1 MRTFK
6 ITFLVSLL
14 ITGFSFAQ
22 ETWEKIFEDE
32 FNGSSLNSTVWTHE
46 TGTGSQYGL
55 WGWGNGESQY
65 YQSQNTTVSNGTA
78 KIVAK
83 QQNVGGMNYT
93 SSRIKTDG
101 KFTFKYGKVQARMK
115 TVEGEGFWPAFW
127 LLPSGGG
134 WPCDG
139 EIDIME
145 QWAHNGDV
153 NVTTGAAHAGTCGEG
168 STYRSFNHSMAG
180 SYADDFHIYEVR
192 WYPDYIAWYVDDQKV
207 FQITP
212 ADYPNDRWPFNDK
225 NWYIILNLAITGSGP
240 NNNTQFPSQIEI
252 DWVRVYQP
260 SDGDFNGHVDIS
272 GCLDPNASNYN
283 ANANDQAIDQWGN
296 ALCVYSSCADAPSEG
311 CLYSD
316 AFAGWHDNFNANDC
330 VNYNGIPCEGS
341 GGGNTGGNTGDN
353 SNIEGCLDAN
363 ADNYNAAATV
373 QGLDQ
378 YGNIACNFSS
388 CDDIPDAEGCYYT
401 ENYSA
406 FHADFNAANCVEYGG
421 TPCEGSGG
429 GNTGGNTGIEG
440 CLDANADNYNAAA
453 TVQGLDQYG
462 NIACNFS
469 SCDDIPDAE
478 GCYYTENYSAFH
490 ADFNAA
496 NCVEYGGTPCE
507 GSGGGNTGGNT
518 GIEGC
523 LDANADNYN
532 AAATVQ
538 GLDQYGNIACNF
550 SSCDDIPDAEG
561 CFYTENYS
569 AFHADFNAA
578 NCVEYGGTPC
588 EGSGGGNTGGNSG
601 SEGCIDA
608 SATNYDASAST
619 QSLDQYGNLTCIYTS
634 CNDIP
639 EPGCI
644 YSDGFGVFN
653 PEFDGTACSGYGGTP
668 CNESGSGNTG
678 GNTGDN
684 SNIEGCLDANADN
697 YNAAATVQGLD
708 QYGNIAC
715 NFSSCD
721 DIPDA
726 EGCFYT
732 ENYSAFHADFNAA
745 NCVEY
750 GGTPCEGSGGGNTG
764 GNSGSEG
771 CIDASATNYDASAS
785 TQSLDQYGNLTC
797 IYTSC
802 NDIPEPGCI
811 YSDGFGVFN
820 PEFDGTACSGYGG
833 TPCEGSFT
841 EVPGCTDN
849 TALNFNPNA
858 TQDNQTCEYSSC
870 KPNWDFITTDQNH
883 SIFINGT
890 WIDVGGNP
898 MKEGA
903 VIGVFYEDDNGNL
916 KSAGWAE
923 FQDGTVQIAAMG
935 DDSSSTETDGLTSN
949 QEFIY
954 RVWDT
959 ELCEEFS
966 ASITYS
972 GGVETYTTNGITFI
986 SSITATETPSGPTE
1000 QELNLVK
1007 GWSIISTFMIP
1018 QDKDLGIILEPI
1030 IDKVII
1036 AKDYAGAAYL
1046 PEYNFNGIG
1055 NVVVGQGYQIKT
1067 SEACDLT
1074 ISGDYANPEQ
1084 NPISCV
1090 QGWNMIGYLR
1100 TESAPCDMVLADM
1113 VDKVIIAKNSSG
1125 AAYLPEWSFNGI
1137 GHMKP
1142 GEGYQIKIT
1151 DSGTLHYHSNDD
1163 AYRLSSL
1170 ELTQNHTQHFPRVA
1184 PTDHNM
1190 TVIIE
1195 DEAWDI
1201 RPEIG
1206 SEIAAYDALGT
1217 IIGSA
1222 AYSRPLSVL
1231 SIWGDDATT
1240 SSKEGMNQ
1248 KEIVS
1253 FKTWTSGKTTNFS
1266 VKHWKEGSETYQSN
1280 AINIATAIESHSE
1293 LTNSATDDKSL
1304 VKIINLLGQEIK
1316 DPKDR
1321 FDGSVLFYLYDN
1333 GSVDKIVK

>member
-32 FNGSSLNSTVWTHE
+32 FNGSSLNSSVWTHE

-145 QWAHNGDV
+145 QWAHDGDI
-153 NVTTGAAHAGTCGEG
+153 NVTTGAAHVGTCGEG
-168 STYRSFNHSMAG
+168 SNYRSFHHNMAG

-330 VNYNGIPCEGS
+330 SSYGGTPCEGSNSGEIGCLDANASNYNSNAITQNYDQWDNVLCVYASCDDVPSDGCRYTDAFAAWHDNFNANDCVNYNGIPCEGS
-341 GGGNTGGNTGDN
+341 GGGNTGGNTG
-353 SNIEGCLDAN
+353 
-363 ADNYNAAATV
+363 
-373 QGLDQ
+373 
-378 YGNIACNFSS
+378 
-388 CDDIPDAEGCYYT
+388 
-401 ENYSA
+401 
-406 FHADFNAANCVEYGG
+406 
-421 TPCEGSGG
+421 
-429 GNTGGNTGIEG
+429 
-440 CLDANADNYNAAA
+440 
-453 TVQGLDQYG
+453 
-462 NIACNFS
+462 
-469 SCDDIPDAE
+469 
-478 GCYYTENYSAFH
+478 
-490 ADFNAA
+490 
-496 NCVEYGGTPCE
+496 
-507 GSGGGNTGGNT
+507 
-518 GIEGC
+518 
-523 LDANADNYN
+523 
-532 AAATVQ
+532 
-538 GLDQYGNIACNF
+538 
-550 SSCDDIPDAEG
+550 
-561 CFYTENYS
+561 
-569 AFHADFNAA
+569 
-578 NCVEYGGTPC
+578 
-588 EGSGGGNTGGNSG
+588 GNSG

-608 SATNYDASAST
+608 NATNYDASAST
-619 QSLDQYGNLTCIYTS
+619 QSFDQYGNLTCIYAS

-644 YSDGFGVFN
+644 YGDGFGIFN
-653 PEFDGTACSGYGGTP
+653 S
-668 CNESGSGNTG
+668 
-678 GNTGDN
+678 
-684 SNIEGCLDANADN
+684 
-697 YNAAATVQGLD
+697 
-708 QYGNIAC
+708 
-715 NFSSCD
+715 
-721 DIPDA
+721 
-726 EGCFYT
+726 
-732 ENYSAFHADFNAA
+732 
-745 NCVEY
+745 
-750 GGTPCEGSGGGNTG
+750 
-764 GNSGSEG
+764 
-771 CIDASATNYDASAS
+771 
-785 TQSLDQYGNLTC
+785 
-797 IYTSC
+797 
-802 NDIPEPGCI
+802 
-811 YSDGFGVFN
+811 
-820 PEFDGTACSGYGG
+820 EFDGTACSGYGG

-890 WIDVGGNP
+890 WTDVDGNP
-898 MKEGA
+898 MKEGS

-935 DDSSSTETDGLTSN
+935 DDSSSPETDGLTSN

-954 RVWDT
+954 RVWDA

-1018 QDKDLGIILEPI
+1018 QDKDLGVILEPI

-1067 SEACDLT
+1067 SVACDLT

-1163 AYRLSSL
+1163 AYRFSSL

-1240 SSKEGMNQ
+1240 SSKEGMKQ

-1266 VKHWKEGSETYQSN
+1266 VKDWKEGSEAYQSN

-1293 LTNSATDDKSL
+1293 LTNSTTDDRSL

-1333 GSVDKIVK
+1333 GSVDKVVK

>member
-1 MRTFK
+1 MIKKYFK
-6 ITFLVSLL
+6 
-14 ITGFSFAQ
+14 
-22 ETWEKIFEDE
+22 
-32 FNGSSLNSTVWTHE
+32 
-46 TGTGSQYGL
+46 
-55 WGWGNGESQY
+55 
-65 YQSQNTTVSNGTA
+65 
-78 KIVAK
+78 
-83 QQNVGGMNYT
+83 
-93 SSRIKTDG
+93 
-101 KFTFKYGKVQARMK
+101 
-115 TVEGEGFWPAFW
+115 
-127 LLPSGGG
+127 
-134 WPCDG
+134 
-139 EIDIME
+139 
-145 QWAHNGDV
+145 
-153 NVTTGAAHAGTCGEG
+153 
-168 STYRSFNHSMAG
+168 
-180 SYADDFHIYEVR
+180 
-192 WYPDYIAWYVDDQKV
+192 
-207 FQITP
+207 ITP

-353 SNIEGCLDAN
+353 SN
-363 ADNYNAAATV
+363 
-373 QGLDQ
+373 
-378 YGNIACNFSS
+378 
-388 CDDIPDAEGCYYT
+388 
-401 ENYSA
+401 
-406 FHADFNAANCVEYGG
+406 
-421 TPCEGSGG
+421 
-429 GNTGGNTGIEG
+429 
-440 CLDANADNYNAAA
+440 
-453 TVQGLDQYG
+453 
-462 NIACNFS
+462 
-469 SCDDIPDAE
+469 
-478 GCYYTENYSAFH
+478 
-490 ADFNAA
+490 
-496 NCVEYGGTPCE
+496 
-507 GSGGGNTGGNT
+507 
-518 GIEGC
+518 IEGC

-726 EGCFYT
+726 EGCYYT

-833 TPCEGSFT
+833 TPCNESGS
-841 EVPGCTDN
+841 GN
-849 TALNFNPNA
+849 T
-858 TQDNQTCEYSSC
+858 
-870 KPNWDFITTDQNH
+870 
-883 SIFINGT
+883 
-890 WIDVGGNP
+890 GGNTGDNSNI
-898 MKEGA
+898 EGCLDA
-903 VIGVFYEDDNGNL
+903 NADNYN
-916 KSAGWAE
+916 A
-923 FQDGTVQIAAMG
+923 
-935 DDSSSTETDGLTSN
+935 SSNRTRFRS
-949 QEFIY
+949 
-954 RVWDT
+954 VW
-959 ELCEEFS
+959 
-966 ASITYS
+966 
-972 GGVETYTTNGITFI
+972 
-986 SSITATETPSGPTE
+986 
-1000 QELNLVK
+1000 K
-1007 GWSIISTFMIP
+1007 
-1018 QDKDLGIILEPI
+1018 
-1030 IDKVII
+1030 
-1036 AKDYAGAAYL
+1036 
-1046 PEYNFNGIG
+1046 
-1055 NVVVGQGYQIKT
+1055 
-1067 SEACDLT
+1067 
-1074 ISGDYANPEQ
+1074 
-1084 NPISCV
+1084 
-1090 QGWNMIGYLR
+1090 
-1100 TESAPCDMVLADM
+1100 
-1113 VDKVIIAKNSSG
+1113 
-1125 AAYLPEWSFNGI
+1125 
-1137 GHMKP
+1137 H
-1142 GEGYQIKIT
+1142 
-1151 DSGTLHYHSNDD
+1151 
-1163 AYRLSSL
+1163 RL
-1170 ELTQNHTQHFPRVA
+1170 
-1184 PTDHNM
+1184 
-1190 TVIIE
+1190 
-1195 DEAWDI
+1195 
-1201 RPEIG
+1201 
-1206 SEIAAYDALGT
+1206 
-1217 IIGSA
+1217 
-1222 AYSRPLSVL
+1222 
-1231 SIWGDDATT
+1231 
-1240 SSKEGMNQ
+1240 
-1248 KEIVS
+1248 
-1253 FKTWTSGKTTNFS
+1253 
-1266 VKHWKEGSETYQSN
+1266 
-1280 AINIATAIESHSE
+1280 
-1293 LTNSATDDKSL
+1293 
-1304 VKIINLLGQEIK
+1304 
-1316 DPKDR
+1316 
-1321 FDGSVLFYLYDN
+1321 
-1333 GSVDKIVK
+1333 

>member
-32 FNGSSLNSTVWTHE
+32 FNGSSLNSSVWTHE

-83 QQNVGGMNYT
+83 RQNVGGMNYT

-145 QWAHNGDV
+145 QWAHDGDI
-153 NVTTGAAHAGTCGEG
+153 NVTTGAAHVGTCGEG
-168 STYRSFNHSMAG
+168 STYRSFHHSMAG

-260 SDGDFNGHVDIS
+260 SDGNFNGHVDIS

-330 VNYNGIPCEGS
+330 SSYGGTPCQGSNSGEIGCLDANASNYNSNAITQNYDQWDNVLCVYASCDDVPSDGCRYTDAFAAWHDNFNANDCVNYNGIPCEGS
-341 GGGNTGGNTGDN
+341 GGGNTGGNTGGNSGSEGCIDANATNYDASASTQSFDQYGNLTCIYASCNDIPEPGCIYGDGFGVFNPEFDGTACSGYGGTPCDESGSGNTGGNTGGN

-378 YGNIACNFSS
+378 YGNIACN
-388 CDDIPDAEGCYYT
+388 Y
-401 ENYSA
+401 
-406 FHADFNAANCVEYGG
+406 
-421 TPCEGSGG
+421 
-429 GNTGGNTGIEG
+429 
-440 CLDANADNYNAAA
+440 
-453 TVQGLDQYG
+453 
-462 NIACNFS
+462 
-469 SCDDIPDAE
+469 
-478 GCYYTENYSAFH
+478 
-490 ADFNAA
+490 
-496 NCVEYGGTPCE
+496 
-507 GSGGGNTGGNT
+507 
-518 GIEGC
+518 
-523 LDANADNYN
+523 
-532 AAATVQ
+532 
-538 GLDQYGNIACNF
+538 

-569 AFHADFNAA
+569 AFHPDFNAA
-578 NCVEYGGTPC
+578 NCVQYGGTPC
-588 EGSGGGNTGGNSG
+588 EGSGGGNTGI
-601 SEGCIDA
+601 EGCIDENA
-608 SATNYDASAST
+608 SNYNPSATV
-619 QSLDQYGNLTCIYTS
+619 QSLDQYGNLICI
-634 CNDIP
+634 
-639 EPGCI
+639 
-644 YSDGFGVFN
+644 F
-653 PEFDGTACSGYGGTP
+653 
-668 CNESGSGNTG
+668 
-678 GNTGDN
+678 
-684 SNIEGCLDANADN
+684 
-697 YNAAATVQGLD
+697 
-708 QYGNIAC
+708 
-715 NFSSCD
+715 
-721 DIPDA
+721 
-726 EGCFYT
+726 
-732 ENYSAFHADFNAA
+732 
-745 NCVEY
+745 
-750 GGTPCEGSGGGNTG
+750 
-764 GNSGSEG
+764 
-771 CIDASATNYDASAS
+771 
-785 TQSLDQYGNLTC
+785 
-797 IYTSC
+797 TSC

-890 WIDVGGNP
+890 WTDVDGNP
-898 MKEGA
+898 MKEGS

-923 FQDGTVQIAAMG
+923 FEDGTVQIAAMG
-935 DDSSSTETDGLTSN
+935 DDSSSPETDGLTSN

-954 RVWDT
+954 RVWDA

-1074 ISGDYANPEQ
+1074 IFGDYAAPEQ

-1163 AYRLSSL
+1163 AYRFSSL

-1240 SSKEGMNQ
+1240 SSKEGMKQ

-1266 VKHWKEGSETYQSN
+1266 VKDWKEGSEAYQSN

-1293 LTNSATDDKSL
+1293 LTNSTSDDKSL

-1321 FDGSVLFYLYDN
+1321 FNGSVLFYLYEN
-1333 GSVDKIVK
+1333 GSVDKVVK